1 MKRASLPALAL
12 AGLLLAVPARAA
24 DAGETV
30 AAGRKL
36 YTSLCARCHG
46 LNLVT
51 SGAIGYDLRTFP
63 KGDKERFVRSVNK
76 GIRAM
81 PAWEGVIKPD
91 QVDAIWAYV
100 GSVNGWGE
108 SAGAK

>member
-1 MKRASLPALAL
+1 MKRRWFAWLVIAAALIPAA
-12 AGLLLAVPARAA
+12 ARA
-24 DAGETV
+24 DNPTDTV

-51 SGAIGYDLRTFP
+51 SGIGYDLRTFP
-63 KGDKERFVRSVNK
+63 NGDKERFVRSVNK
-76 GIRAM
+76 GVRAM
-81 PAWEGVIKPD
+81 PAWENVVKPD

-100 GSVNGWGE
+100 GSVNGWTD
-108 SAGAK
+108 SKASK